1 MAKVTGIG
9 GVFFRAQDPEAL
21 LQWYKE
27 RLGMEMDDGY
37 WLQPASKAASGHFRR
52 TRHTSAQGV
61 A

>member
-1 MAKVTGIG
+1 MAIVTGIG

-27 RLGMEMDDGY
+27 HLGIEMDGGD
-37 WLQPASKAASGHFRR
+37 WLQPAGKAVSSHFRP

>member
-27 RLGMEMDDGY
+27 HLGIEMDGGY
-37 WLQPASKAASGHFRR
+37 WLQPAGKAVSSHFRR
-52 TRHTSAQGV
+52 TRHTSTQGV